1 MVIQKNKLP
10 LKDILAAIDMKAKNI
25 WDEFSD
31 VEQKQIGFYILN
43 RYASSVVGKKEDK
56 ELVLLKTNEYYNK
69 NFFTLSKHKKLLW
82 YLLCM
87 TASDRKKITFHPWIG
102 YKHKEYGSKSK
113 VVKFLKNLYPTKKE
127 DEIELLAKINS
138 ISDVKTLAM
147 DFGMSK
153 EDIRKVL

>member
-1 MVIQKNKLP
+1 MVIQKNRLP

-25 WDEFSD
+25 WDEFSAD
-31 VEQKQIGFYILN
+31 EQKQIGFYILN

-56 ELVLLKTNEYYNK
+56 ELTILKTNEYYNK

-102 YKHKEYGSKSK
+102 YKHKEYGSKTK
-113 VVKFLKNLYPTKKE
+113 AVKFLKNLYPTKKE
-127 DEIELLAKINS
+127 DEIQLLATINS
-138 ISDVKTLAM
+138 VSVLKTLAQ

-153 EDIRKVL
+153 EEIKKVL

>member
-56 ELVLLKTNEYYNK
+56 ELEKEL
-69 NFFTLSKHKKLLW
+69 KKL
-82 YLLCM
+82 
-87 TASDRKKITFHPWIG
+87 
-102 YKHKEYGSKSK
+102 
-113 VVKFLKNLYPTKKE
+113 
-127 DEIELLAKINS
+127 
-138 ISDVKTLAM
+138 
-147 DFGMSK
+147 
-153 EDIRKVL
+153 IRKL

>member
-69 NFFTLSKHKKLLW
+69 NFFALSRHKK
-82 YLLCM
+82 
-87 TASDRKKITFHPWIG
+87 
-102 YKHKEYGSKSK
+102 
-113 VVKFLKNLYPTKKE
+113 
-127 DEIELLAKINS
+127 
-138 ISDVKTLAM
+138 
-147 DFGMSK
+147 
-153 EDIRKVL
+153 